1 MLQFWGRQQGGEYPL
16 PMAHQAMPYVQ
27 YSKSTHLTPFD
38 TTSCV
43 VVGKRG
49 YLRIKEEKAESSERL
64 SDLLQVT
71 QPIGRS
77 QNCPELGFE
86 DLGWGRQDSGS
97 HVSGKGWS
105 VHGHSAE
112 YPTESEYSTQMQ

>member
-1 MLQFWGRQQGGEYPL
+1 
-16 PMAHQAMPYVQ
+16 MAHQAMPYVQ
-27 YSKSTHLTPFD
+27 YSESTHLTPFD
-38 TTSCV
+38 ATSCV
-43 VVGKRG
+43 VVGKGG